1 MSVQSAAE
9 ELKYL
14 RLPDHKVIMSFLEK
28 LQSLTREEL
37 IILLSVTIGSI
48 ILVTIIITILCV
60 YCCRRA
66 NRSRGEKLHL

>member
-1 MSVQSAAE
+1 MS
-9 ELKYL
+9 
-14 RLPDHKVIMSFLEK
+14 ILEK

-37 IILLSVTIGSI
+37 IILLSVIVGSI

-66 NRSRGEKLHL
+66 NRSRGEKLHLEVLTENGAF

>member
-14 RLPDHKVIMSFLEK
+14 RLPDHQVIMSILEK
-28 LQSLTREEL
+28 IQSLTREEL